1 MSRICALCGRPI
13 TFDFK
18 AVGEDRVVHWNAAE
32 CLEAIKTA
40 IRLSEVEGPLARFP
54 AGDGQ
59 SFWLNPAHVAAIDPE
74 KDPGRCCVRMVRG
87 DLDYVVDL
95 PPDEAAARLAAA
107 ARRGS
112 R

>member
-1 MSRICALCGRPI
+1 MSQTCALCGRPI
-13 TFDFK
+13 TLDFK
-18 AVGEDRVVHWNAAE
+18 VVGEDRVVHWNAAE
-32 CLEAIKTA
+32 CLEAIETDL
-40 IRLSEVEGPLARFP
+40 RFSDGGGPLARFP
-54 AGDGQ
+54 AGGGR
-59 SFWLNPAHVAAIDPE
+59 SFYLNPAHVAAIDPE

-95 PPDEAAARLAAA
+95 PPDETAARLAAA